1 MHRKNYFVILV
12 GIAKDYSICVYGA
25 LPYNLRKH
33 DIQTQPQ
40 KGTVMH
46 PISVCIIAKNEESRI
61 EQCLSSIKPYG
72 FEIVVVDTGSTD
84 KTKEIAGR
92 YADKVLDFVWC
103 DDFSAA
109 RNFSLR
115 EASNNWIFM
124 IDCDETIKEID
135 VEELNYFRKHL
146 SDKVGSVSRE
156 NLVTENGVLTLNNT
170 DYTERFFNK
179 KLYHYT
185 GLIHEQLTPI
195 KGHEIPA
202 LLLHTTLLHT
212 GYDMTEAERQAK
224 YQRNF
229 TLLEKQL
236 EQDPQNPYLYYQLG
250 KTCEILGDYA
260 RACEYY
266 DKGLEF
272 DLDPELAYV
281 QAMVVSYGNALL
293 FTNQAETALGLEGVY
308 DEFAPVTDFVYLMG
322 NVYQTNGMLEQALA
336 QYQKVLT
343 MPPGG
348 QNGANSFLPLYQ
360 CGCIF
365 EQLGDID
372 SAAALYAQ
380 CGDFAPAIE
389 RLNILKRSDT

>member
-1 MHRKNYFVILV
+1 
-12 GIAKDYSICVYGA
+12 
-25 LPYNLRKH
+25 
-33 DIQTQPQ
+33 
-40 KGTVMH
+40 MH

-61 EQCLSSIKPYG
+61 EQCLLSVKPCG

-84 KTKEIAGR
+84 RTKEIAKK
-92 YADKVLDFVWC
+92 YADKVLDFAWC

-179 KLYHYT
+179 KLYRYT
-185 GLIHEQLTPI
+185 GMIHEQLTPI
-195 KGHEIPA
+195 KGNELPN

-212 GYDMTEAERQAK
+212 GYDMTEEERQAK
-224 YQRNF
+224 YRRNF
-229 TLLEKQL
+229 SLLLKQA
-236 EQDPQNPYLYYQLG
+236 EADPQNPYLYYQLG
-250 KTCEILGDYA
+250 KSCEILEDFA
-260 RACEYY
+260 RACTYY
-266 DKGLEF
+266 DKGLSF

-293 FTNQAETALGLEGVY
+293 RTGQSETALGFEGIY
-308 DEFAPVTDFVYLMG
+308 DSFCSVTDFVYLMG
-322 NVYQTNGMLEQALA
+322 NIYKDNGMFEQAIG
-336 QYQKVLT
+336 QYQKALQ
-343 MPPGG
+343 MPPGR

-360 CGCIF
+360 SGNIF
-365 EQLGDID
+365 EMLGDTA
-372 SAAALYAQ
+372 SAKTLYGQ
-380 CGDFAPAIE
+380 CGDFAPARE
-389 RLNILKRSDT
+389 RLSILQKN

>member
-1 MHRKNYFVILV
+1 MFPL
-12 GIAKDYSICVYGA
+12 
-25 LPYNLRKH
+25 
-33 DIQTQPQ
+33 
-40 KGTVMH
+40 
-46 PISVCIIAKNEESRI
+46 SVCIIAKNEESRI
-61 EQCLSSIKPYG
+61 EQCLSSIKPCG

-84 KTKEIAGR
+84 RTKEIAGR
-92 YADKVLDFVWC
+92 YADKVLDFPWC

-170 DYTERFFNK
+170 DYTERFFNR

-195 KGHEIPA
+195 KGREIPA

-224 YQRNF
+224 YRRNF
-229 TLLEKQL
+229 SLLEKQL
-236 EQDPQNPYLYYQLG
+236 EQDSRNPYLYYQLG
-250 KTCEILGDYA
+250 KSCEILEDYA

-293 FTNQAETALGLEGVY
+293 RTNQLDIALGLEGVY
-308 DEFAPVTDFVYLMG
+308 DECASVTDFIYLMG
-322 NVYQTNGMLEQALA
+322 NVYQENGMFEQAIA
-336 QYQKVLT
+336 QYQKALT
-343 MPPGG
+343 MPPGR
-348 QNGANSFLPLYQ
+348 QNGTNSFLPLYQ

-365 EQLGDID
+365 EQLGDTD

-389 RLNILKRSDT
+389 RLSTLKRSDT

>member
-1 MHRKNYFVILV
+1 MHRTNYFVILV

-229 TLLEKQL
+229 TLLEKNSWSRIPRIPTSITNW
-236 EQDPQNPYLYYQLG
+236 EKPA
-250 KTCEILGDYA
+250 KFWEIT
-260 RACEYY
+260 
-266 DKGLEF
+266 
-272 DLDPELAYV
+272 P
-281 QAMVVSYGNALL
+281 
-293 FTNQAETALGLEGVY
+293 
-308 DEFAPVTDFVYLMG
+308 
-322 NVYQTNGMLEQALA
+322 
-336 QYQKVLT
+336 
-343 MPPGG
+343 
-348 QNGANSFLPLYQ
+348 
-360 CGCIF
+360 
-365 EQLGDID
+365 
-372 SAAALYAQ
+372 
-380 CGDFAPAIE
+380 APANTMTRAWNLTWIRNLPMY
-389 RLNILKRSDT
+389 RLWWSPTAMPCCLRIRRRPLWAWKAFTMNLLP

>member
-1 MHRKNYFVILV
+1 
-12 GIAKDYSICVYGA
+12 
-25 LPYNLRKH
+25 
-33 DIQTQPQ
+33 
-40 KGTVMH
+40 MH

-61 EQCLSSIKPYG
+61 EQCLASVKPCG

-84 KTKEIAGR
+84 RTKEIAAR
-92 YADKVLDFVWC
+92 YADKVLDFAWC

-146 SDKVGSVSRE
+146 SESVGSVSRE
-156 NLVTENGVLTLNNT
+156 NLVTENGVLALNNI

-195 KGHEIPA
+195 RGTEIPN

-212 GYDMTEAERQAK
+212 GYDMTPKEREAK
-224 YQRNF
+224 YRRNF
-229 TLLEKQL
+229 TLLEKQAAM
-236 EQDPQNPYLYYQLG
+236 DPENPYLYYQLG
-250 KTCEILGDYA
+250 KTCEILEDFP
-260 RACEYY
+260 RACTYY

-272 DLDPELAYV
+272 DVDPELAYV

-293 FTNQAETALGLEGVY
+293 RSGQAETALGFEGIY
-308 DEFAPVTDFVYLMG
+308 DEFSSVTDFVYLMG
-322 NVYQTNGMLEQALA
+322 NIYNDNGMPEQALE
-336 QYQKVLT
+336 QYQKALQ
-343 MPPGG
+343 MPPGR
-348 QNGANSFLPLYQ
+348 QNGANSFLPFYQ
-360 CGCIF
+360 SGMIF
-365 EQLGDID
+365 EALGDLET
-372 SAAALYAQ
+372 AAALYRK
-380 CGDFAPAIE
+380 CGDFAPAAE
-389 RLNILKRSDT
+389 RLAALQS

>member
-1 MHRKNYFVILV
+1 
-12 GIAKDYSICVYGA
+12 
-25 LPYNLRKH
+25 
-33 DIQTQPQ
+33 
-40 KGTVMH
+40 MH

-84 KTKEIAGR
+84 RTKEIAGR
-92 YADKVLDFVWC
+92 YADKVLDFAWC

-109 RNFSLR
+109 RNFSLQ

-179 KLYHYT
+179 KLYRYT
-185 GLIHEQLTPI
+185 GIIHEQLTPVR
-195 KGHEIPA
+195 GHEIPN

-212 GYDMTEAERQAK
+212 GYDMTPEEQEAK
-224 YQRNF
+224 YRRNF
-229 TLLEKQL
+229 SLLEKQA
-236 EQDPQNPYLYYQLG
+236 EADPQNPYLYYQLG
-250 KTCEILGDYA
+250 KSCEILEDYV
-260 RACEYY
+260 RACTYY
-266 DKGLEF
+266 DKGLSF

-293 FTNQAETALGLEGVY
+293 RTGQAENALGFEGIY
-308 DEFAPVTDFVYLMG
+308 DEFSAVTDFVYLMG
-322 NVYQTNGMLEQALA
+322 NIYKDNGMLEQALA

-343 MPPGG
+343 MPPGR
-348 QNGANSFLPLYQ
+348 QNGVNTFLPLYQ
-360 CGCIF
+360 CGHIF
-365 EQLGDID
+365 EQLGDVD
-372 SAAALYAQ
+372 SAAMLYSQ
-380 CGDFAPAIE
+380 CGDFAPARE
-389 RLNILKRSDT
+389 RLSTLKRSDT